1 MQGSKN
7 GLSTL
12 GLRLYE
18 AMELDFD
25 ALSRAATEA
34 RGLAMDAVQAS
45 QSGHLGLPLGCAELG
60 AVLYGYALKYNP
72 EKPRWIGRD
81 YFVLSAGHGS
91 MFLYAW
97 LHLSGYD
104 LPMAEIKRFRQ
115 LHSRTP
121 GHPEFGDTPG
131 VECTT
136 GPLGQGVGNAVGIA
150 VACKMAAAR
159 FNTAE
164 HRIFDQHVI
173 CLAGDGCM
181 QEGVSSEAAAFAGH
195 FGLDNLI
202 LIYDSNTVTLDAPA
216 TATQS
221 EDTGA
226 RFKAYGFDVQEIN
239 EEDMQ
244 AFLDALNNAKENNN
258 GRPKFI
264 ISHSLIGKGIPEV
277 AGTYKAHGEAGAKFV
292 DASRKALGLPDEH
305 YFVSKETY
313 AYFAEHKKKLLAD
326 YERWEKIFNE
336 WRSKNSELA
345 KTLDNGIERNVPK
358 DLLSKIP
365 EFPKDAKLATRKAGS
380 EALQPIAQAMPLLM
394 SGSADLHGS
403 TLNYIKDGEDFTRD
417 NPKGRNI
424 RFGIREHGMCAIL
437 NGISYHGLFRASG
450 ATFTVFTDYCRAS
463 IRLAALA
470 KLPNTY
476 IFTHDSI
483 GVGEDGPTHE
493 PVETITSV
501 RVMPNIDVIRPADPE
516 ETAGA
521 FVAAMERTEGP
532 TFLALTRQTVPMLN
546 EIDVKV
552 RREGVRRGGY
562 IAKRESASLELIL
575 LSCGSELQ
583 HALAAAKELG
593 AGTRVVSMPCTE
605 RFNRESD
612 EYREEILP
620 NKCRKRVAIEAGVPD
635 IWYQYV
641 GLDGKVVGLHRFGL
655 SAPGAEV
662 MKELG
667 IDAQHVIDAA
677 RSL

>member
-1 MQGSKN
+1 MQMN
-7 GLSTL
+7 F
-12 GLRLYE
+12 E
-18 AMELDFD
+18 

-34 RGLAMDAVQAS
+34 RGLCMDAVQAS
-45 QSGHLGLPLGCAELG
+45 QSGHLGLPLGCAEIG
-60 AVLYGYALKYNP
+60 AVLYGYALKHNS

-97 LHLSGYD
+97 LHMSGYD
-104 LPMAEIKRFRQ
+104 LPMSEIKRFRQ

-136 GPLGQGVGNAVGIA
+136 GPLCQGVGNAVGIA
-150 VACKMAAAR
+150 VACKMAVAR

-181 QEGVSSEAAAFAGH
+181 QEGVSSEASAFAGH

-202 LIYDSNTVTLDAPA
+202 LIYDSNAVTLDAPA

-239 EEDMQ
+239 GEDMQ

-292 DASRKALGLPDEH
+292 DAGRKGLGLPDEH

-326 YERWEKIFNE
+326 YERWEKIYNE
-336 WRSKNSELA
+336 WRKKNPELA
-345 KTLDNGIERNVPK
+345 KILDNGIARNVPG
-358 DLLSKIP
+358 DLLAKIP

-403 TLNYIKDGEDFTRD
+403 TLNYIKGGEDFTRD

-483 GVGEDGPTHE
+483 GVGEDGPTHQ
-493 PVETITSV
+493 PVETISSV

-521 FVAAMERTEGP
+521 FVAAMERTDGP
-532 TFLALTRQTVPMLN
+532 TLIALTRQVVPILN
-546 EIDVKV
+546 DIDVQA
-552 RREGVRRGGY
+552 RREGVLRGGY
-562 IAKRESASLELIL
+562 IAKKEKGKLDLIIM
-575 LSCGSELQ
+575 SCGSELQ

-593 AGTRVVSMPCTE
+593 DGVRVVSMPCFE
-605 RFNRESD
+605 RFNRQPEKYRD
-612 EYREEILP
+612 EVLP
-620 NKCRKRVAIEAGVPD
+620 KSCRKRISIEAGVPD
-635 IWYQYV
+635 TWYQYV
-641 GLDGKVVGLHRFGL
+641 GLDGKVIGLHRFGL

-662 MKELG
+662 MKEFG
-667 IDAQHVIDAA
+667 IDAPHVIEAA
-677 RSL
+677 RSLS

>member
-1 MQGSKN
+1 MQMN
-7 GLSTL
+7 F
-12 GLRLYE
+12 E
-18 AMELDFD
+18 
-25 ALSRAATEA
+25 ALSRAAIEA
-34 RGLAMDAVQAS
+34 RGLCMDAVQAS
-45 QSGHLGLPLGCAELG
+45 QSGHLGLPLGCAEIG
-60 AVLYGYALKYNP
+60 AVLYGYALKHNP

-81 YFVLSAGHGS
+81 YLVLSAGHGS

-97 LHLSGYD
+97 LHMSGYD
-104 LPMAEIKRFRQ
+104 LPMSEIKRFRQ

-150 VACKMAAAR
+150 VACKMAVAR

-181 QEGVSSEAAAFAGH
+181 QEGVSSEASAFAGH

-202 LIYDSNTVTLDAPA
+202 LIYDSNAVTLDAPA

-239 EEDMQ
+239 GEDMQ

-292 DASRKALGLPDEH
+292 DAGRKGLGLPDEH

-326 YERWEKIFNE
+326 YERWEKIYNE
-336 WRSKNSELA
+336 WRKKNPELA
-345 KTLDNGIERNVPK
+345 KMLDNGIERNVPG
-358 DLLSKIP
+358 DLLAKIP

-403 TLNYIKDGEDFTRD
+403 TLNYIKGGEDFTRD

-483 GVGEDGPTHE
+483 GVGEDGPTHQ
-493 PVETITSV
+493 PVETISSV

-521 FVAAMERTEGP
+521 FVAAMERTDGP
-532 TFLALTRQTVPMLN
+532 TLIALTRQVVPILN
-546 EIDVKV
+546 DIDVQA
-552 RREGVRRGGY
+552 RREGVLRGGY
-562 IAKRESASLELIL
+562 IAKKEKGKLDLIIM
-575 LSCGSELQ
+575 SCGSELQ

-593 AGTRVVSMPCTE
+593 DGVRVVSMPCFE
-605 RFNRESD
+605 RFNRQPEKYRD
-612 EYREEILP
+612 EVLP
-620 NKCRKRVAIEAGVPD
+620 KSCRKRISIEAGVPD
-635 IWYQYV
+635 TWYQYV
-641 GLDGKVVGLHRFGL
+641 GLDGKVIGLHRFGL

-662 MKELG
+662 MKEFG
-667 IDAQHVIDAA
+667 IDAPHVIEAA
-677 RSL
+677 RSLS

>member
-1 MQGSKN
+1 MQMN
-7 GLSTL
+7 F
-12 GLRLYE
+12 E
-18 AMELDFD
+18 

-34 RGLAMDAVQAS
+34 RGLCMDAVQAS
-45 QSGHLGLPLGCAELG
+45 QSGHLGLPLGCAEIG
-60 AVLYGYALKYNP
+60 AVLYGYALKHNP

-97 LHLSGYD
+97 LHMSGYD
-104 LPMAEIKRFRQ
+104 LPMSEIKRFRQ

-150 VACKMAAAR
+150 VACKMAVAR

-181 QEGVSSEAAAFAGH
+181 QEGVSSEASAFAGH
-195 FGLDNLI
+195 FSLDNLI
-202 LIYDSNTVTLDAPA
+202 LIYDSNAVTLDAPA

-239 EEDMQ
+239 GEDMQ

-292 DASRKALGLPDEH
+292 DAGRKGLGLPDEH

-326 YERWEKIFNE
+326 YERWEKIYNE
-336 WRSKNSELA
+336 WRKKNPELA
-345 KTLDNGIERNVPK
+345 KMLDNGIERNVPG
-358 DLLSKIP
+358 DLLAKIP

-403 TLNYIKDGEDFTRD
+403 TLNYIKGGEDFTRD

-483 GVGEDGPTHE
+483 GVGEDGPTHQ
-493 PVETITSV
+493 PVETISSV

-521 FVAAMERTEGP
+521 FVAAMERTDGP
-532 TFLALTRQTVPMLN
+532 TLIALTRQVVPILN
-546 EIDVKV
+546 DIDVQA
-552 RREGVRRGGY
+552 RREGVLRGGY
-562 IAKRESASLELIL
+562 IAKKEKGKLDLIIM
-575 LSCGSELQ
+575 SCGSELQ

-593 AGTRVVSMPCTE
+593 DGVRVVSMPCFE
-605 RFNRESD
+605 RFNRQPEKYRD
-612 EYREEILP
+612 EVLP
-620 NKCRKRVAIEAGVPD
+620 KSCRKRISIEAGVPD
-635 IWYQYV
+635 TWYQYV
-641 GLDGKVVGLHRFGL
+641 GLDGKVIGLHRFGL
-655 SAPGAEV
+655 SAPGTEV
-662 MKELG
+662 MKEFG
-667 IDAQHVIDAA
+667 IDAPHVIEAA
-677 RSL
+677 RSLS

>member
-1 MQGSKN
+1 MN
-7 GLSTL
+7 F
-12 GLRLYE
+12 E
-18 AMELDFD
+18 AL
-25 ALSRAATEA
+25 LRAATEA
-34 RGLAMDAVQAS
+34 RGLCMDAVQAS
-45 QSGHLGLPLGCAELG
+45 QSGHLGLPLGCAEIG
-60 AVLYGYALKYNP
+60 AVLYGYALKHNP

-97 LHLSGYD
+97 LHMSGYD
-104 LPMAEIKRFRQ
+104 LPMSEIKRFRQ

-136 GPLGQGVGNAVGIA
+136 GPLGQGVGNAAGIA

-159 FNTAE
+159 FNTAD

-181 QEGVSSEAAAFAGH
+181 QEGVASEASAFAGH

-202 LIYDSNTVTLDAPA
+202 LIYDSNAVTLDAPA
-216 TATQS
+216 TATES

-226 RFKAYGFDVQEIN
+226 RYKAYGFDVQEIN

-292 DASRKALGLPDEH
+292 DAARKGLGLPDEH

-313 AYFAEHKKKLLAD
+313 AYFAEHKKKLLTD
-326 YERWEKIFNE
+326 YERWEKIYNE
-336 WRSKNSELA
+336 WRQKNPALA
-345 KTLDNGIERNVPK
+345 EMLDNGIERKVPG

-403 TLNYIKDGEDFTRD
+403 TLNYIKGGEDFTRD

-493 PVETITSV
+493 PVETISSV

-521 FVAAMERTEGP
+521 FVAAMERIEGP
-532 TFLALTRQTVPMLN
+532 TLIALTRQVVPILN
-546 EIDVKV
+546 DVDLHA
-552 RREGVRRGGY
+552 RREGVLRGGY
-562 IAKRESASLELIL
+562 IAKHESGPLELII

-593 AGTRVVSMPCTE
+593 SGTRVVSMPCTE
-605 RFNRESD
+605 RFNRESE
-612 EYREEILP
+612 EYRDEILP
-620 NKCRKRVAIEAGVPD
+620 KKCRRRVAIEAGVPE

-641 GLDGKVVGLHRFGL
+641 GLDGKVIGLHRFGL

-662 MKELG
+662 MKEFG
-667 IDAQHVIDAA
+667 IDAQHVVDAA
-677 RSL
+677 RSLS

>member
-1 MQGSKN
+1 MN
-7 GLSTL
+7 F
-12 GLRLYE
+12 E
-18 AMELDFD
+18 

-34 RGLAMDAVQAS
+34 RGLCMDAVQAS
-45 QSGHLGLPLGCAELG
+45 QSGHLGLPLGCAEIG
-60 AVLYGYALKYNP
+60 AVLYGYALKHNS

-97 LHLSGYD
+97 LHMSGYD
-104 LPMAEIKRFRQ
+104 LPMSEIKRFRQ

-150 VACKMAAAR
+150 VACKMAVAR

-181 QEGVSSEAAAFAGH
+181 QEGVSSEASAFTGH
-195 FGLDNLI
+195 FGLDYLI
-202 LIYDSNTVTLDAPA
+202 LIYDSNAVTLDAPA

-239 EEDMQ
+239 GEDMQ

-264 ISHSLIGKGIPEV
+264 ILHSLIGKGIPEV

-292 DASRKALGLPDEH
+292 DAGRKGLGLPDEH

-313 AYFAEHKKKLLAD
+313 AYFAEHKKKLLAE
-326 YERWEKIFNE
+326 YERWENIFNE

-358 DLLSKIP
+358 NLLSKIP
-365 EFPKDAKLATRKAGS
+365 EFPKDEKLATRKAGS
-380 EALQPIAQAMPLLM
+380 EALQPIAQAMPLLV

-417 NPKGRNI
+417 TPAGRNI

-437 NGISYHGLFRASG
+437 NGISYHGMFRASG
-450 ATFTVFTDYCRAS
+450 ATFMVFTDYCRAS
-463 IRLAALA
+463 IRLGALSR
-470 KLPNTY
+470 LPNIY

-493 PVETITSV
+493 PVETVSSV
-501 RVMPNIDVIRPADPE
+501 RLMPHIDVIRPADPE

-521 FVAAMERTEGP
+521 FVAAVERIDGP
-532 TFLALTRQTVPMLN
+532 TLIALTRQVVPILN
-546 EIDVKV
+546 EIDANL
-552 RREGVRRGGY
+552 RREGVLRGGY
-562 IAKRESASLELIL
+562 IAKKEKEKLDLIIM
-575 LSCGSELQ
+575 SCGSELQ
-583 HALAAAKELG
+583 HALTAAKELG
-593 AGTRVVSMPCTE
+593 DRVRVVSMPCFE
-605 RFNRESD
+605 RFERESE
-612 EYREEILP
+612 EYREEVLP
-620 NKCRKRVAIEAGVPD
+620 KSCRRRVAIEAGVPE

-641 GLDGKVVGLHRFGL
+641 GLDGKVVGLHEFGL

-662 MKELG
+662 MKERG

-677 RSL
+677 QSLG

>member
-7 GLSTL
+7 ALSTL

-104 LPMAEIKRFRQ
+104 LPMSEIKRFRQ

-345 KTLDNGIERNVPK
+345 KTLDNGIERNVPR

-546 EIDVKV
+546 EIDVKL